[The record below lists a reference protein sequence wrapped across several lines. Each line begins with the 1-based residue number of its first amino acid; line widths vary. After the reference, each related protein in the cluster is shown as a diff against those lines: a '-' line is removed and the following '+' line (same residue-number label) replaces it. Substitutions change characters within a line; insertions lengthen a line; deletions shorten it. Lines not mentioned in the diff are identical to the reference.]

1 MPAGLGL
8 LILFHLL
15 ILNIMMEL
23 KDQFAELIKNGAT
36 EISNV
41 VVKSVYVTNK
51 GDYSLVTMRV
61 NKDVKGIDNT
71 DDEYKLVDNSRTVF
85 VYDHDIMR
93 IISEMPELALF
104 KRMFANEPSVLETV
118 LAFAKI
124 DVVQIVIKAN
134 EEFVSPFSGRAN
146 DVRDY
151 DSVRTYIK
159 SITLGEEGES
169 FVAGL
174 RKEYQKLMIQRLMTS
189 GITNGSRNHFDED

>member
-1 MPAGLGL
+1 MA
-8 LILFHLL
+8 
-15 ILNIMMEL
+15 EL

-36 EISNV
+36 EISNI

-71 DDEYKLVDNSRTVF
+71 DDEYKLVDDSRTIF

-93 IISEMPELALF
+93 IVAEMPELALF

-124 DVVQIVIKAN
+124 DIVQIVINAN

-146 DVRDY
+146 ELRDY

-169 FVAGL
+169 FIAGL

-189 GITNGSRNHFDED
+189 GITSRNHFADED

>member
-1 MPAGLGL
+1 MKE
-8 LILFHLL
+8 
-15 ILNIMMEL
+15 LNEIFTEL
-23 KDQFAELIKNGAT
+23 VKQGAVEVKNL
-36 EISNV
+36 
-41 VVKSVYVTNK
+41 VVKNLYVTNK
-51 GDYSLVTMRV
+51 GDYSLVTLRV
-61 NKDVKGIDNT
+61 NKDVKGVSNDN
-71 DDEYKLVDNSRTVF
+71 DEYNLVDNSRTLF
-85 VYDHDIMR
+85 CYDHDVMR

-124 DVVQIVIKAN
+124 DVVQVVIPAN

-146 DVRDY
+146 ELRDY

-189 GITNGSRNHFDED
+189 GITSGNRNRFADDED